1 MSKATEYTDPEMTY
15 TLSRNESVSEAIIT
29 AVSEFSD
36 IEPIPESAED
46 GTPGESLEPLYHAI
60 DPDALD
66 SLIERSAPGQ
76 PIEVHFQYMGYNIVV
91 TGDGEIAISR
101 PEIEF

>member
-1 MSKATEYTDPEMTY
+1 MSKAMESIDAEMTY

-29 AVSEFSD
+29 AVSEFSE
-36 IEPIPESAED
+36 IEPIPEITED
-46 GTPGESLEPLYHAI
+46 GRSGESMEPLYHAI

-66 SLIERSAPGQ
+66 SLIDRSAPGQ

-101 PEIEF
+101 PGIEF